1 MEILVLSL
9 IAGVFVVGGLWMA
22 TRDTK
27 PLEKDSDE
35 HHAASKKT
43 SE

>member
-9 IAGVFVVGGLWMA
+9 IAGLVVAGGIWMA

-27 PLEKDSDE
+27 DTKSESD
-35 HHAASKKT
+35 HPANHLHA
-43 SE
+43 